1 MSFRENLVC
10 LALISLCGC
19 AATTEAPEKAMYDFD
34 HKQPEP
40 AVEETKKPSSGRQCS
55 KSSLSGTKP
64 VVSALCQQ

>member
-34 HKQPEP
+34 HK
-40 AVEETKKPSSGRQCS
+40 S
-55 KSSLSGTKP
+55 KLDQ
-64 VVSALCQQ
+64 VIHHVYCLVLEVLQD